1 MYKKQFIN
9 HHFKMNA
16 LEQKILELLPLLSED
31 AKFKARLIL
40 GENPTKRKEN
50 EIIRK
55 LKRTATYTHW
65 RLFHYPCTLQTSGVK

>member
-1 MYKKQFIN
+1 
-9 HHFKMNA
+9 MNA

-50 EIIRK
+50 EINNR
-55 LKRTATYTHW
+55 
-65 RLFHYPCTLQTSGVK
+65 

>member
-1 MYKKQFIN
+1 
-9 HHFKMNA
+9 MNA

-50 EIIRK
+50 EIITDEEVRVALCK
-55 LKRTATYTHW
+55 ALKIAH
-65 RLFHYPCTLQTSGVK
+65 

>member
-1 MYKKQFIN
+1 
-9 HHFKMNA
+9 MNA

-50 EIIRK
+50 EIITDEQVMANIRK
-55 LKRTATYTHW
+55 ALKID
-65 RLFHYPCTLQTSGVK
+65 Q